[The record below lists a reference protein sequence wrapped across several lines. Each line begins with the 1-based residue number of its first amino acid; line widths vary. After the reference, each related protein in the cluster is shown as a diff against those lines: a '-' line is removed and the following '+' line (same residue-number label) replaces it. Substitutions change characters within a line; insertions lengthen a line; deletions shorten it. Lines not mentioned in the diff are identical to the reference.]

1 MRKMEQMQGA
11 RQGKGPMSLRP
22 GGTRQGHGMP
32 SSFPSKSMRSGGRL
46 GTDMRSFRIP
56 GKEDY
61 RAPTLFRQEIL
72 DSMRE
77 GYPAQYDND
86 IKEYFQRITE

>member
-1 MRKMEQMQGA
+1 MQQMQA
-11 RQGKGPMSLRP
+11 LRKGRGTAFMPDWMGQPSGQSRP
-22 GGTRQGHGMP
+22 SRGERGN
-32 SSFPSKSMRSGGRL
+32 GRM
-46 GTDMRSFRIP
+46 GSDVRSFRIP

-77 GYPAQYDND
+77 GYPAQYESD
-86 IKEYFQRITE
+86 IRDYFQRITE